1 MLSVLTGISAS
12 CTCKD
17 LEQRAW
23 SNYLCTFK
31 LHKVHYNYCFL
42 RWSCGGS
49 GAPPPPPR
57 PQMKIKYNFHS
68 KISIF
73 YKRAQTPHPSPGKKK
88 SKIPFRL
95 RKISKSTHSTLTT
108 IWRKFNFAWCIWVNA
123 GLLTGH
129 QGFPQIY
136 G

>member
-49 GAPPPPPR
+49 GAPPPAPKWKLDKIFIVKYPFFIKEPR
-57 PQMKIKYNFHS
+57 PHTLPL
-68 KISIF
+68 
-73 YKRAQTPHPSPGKKK
+73 AKKK
-88 SKIPFRL
+88 SKIPFPL

-108 IWRKFNFAWCIWVNA
+108 NWRKFNFAWCISVNA

-129 QGFPQIY
+129 QGFPQNY